1 MNNLSALRRHIE
13 LSKFRGLKQMIVLE
27 HFQYETFAHQTELR
41 RGFLKKEEF
50 SQPPPL
56 DSFLDVKKQHLS
68 ALQHKT
74 KLILST
80 VDNSCI
86 ATNCLGTMG
95 YENLRHLSECF
106 EAIRTFE
113 CNQFGESLGQISIAM
128 KI

>member
-1 MNNLSALRRHIE
+1 MNNLSALRRPIE

-86 ATNCLGTMG
+86 VTM
-95 YENLRHLSECF
+95 NLRKS
-106 EAIRTFE
+106 
-113 CNQFGESLGQISIAM
+113 NV
-128 KI
+128 